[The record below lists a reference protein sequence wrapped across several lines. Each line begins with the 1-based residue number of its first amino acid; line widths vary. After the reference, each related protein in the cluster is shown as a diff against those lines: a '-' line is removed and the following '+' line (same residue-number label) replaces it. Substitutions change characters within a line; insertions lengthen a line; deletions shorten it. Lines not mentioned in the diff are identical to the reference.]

1 LTSLYIKDSKYNL
14 IFYFYRDS
22 ICFMNVRFPKEEKL
36 KSKKCIEL
44 LFSEGKAVS
53 KFPLRLVYIATNLPN
68 DVPIQAGVS
77 VTKRRFKKAVTRNR
91 IKRLMREAYRLH
103 KNDVFNKIS
112 TSYAFMFLY
121 LGKLEPTFEEIETSM
136 VRLLQK
142 FLEEIEATT
151 TPEK

>member
-1 LTSLYIKDSKYNL
+1 MKLS
-14 IFYFYRDS
+14 
-22 ICFMNVRFPKEEKL
+22 FPKEEKL

-44 LFSEGKAVS
+44 LFSEGNAVS
-53 KFPLRLVYIATNLPN
+53 KFPLRLIFVATDLPN
-68 DVPIQAGVS
+68 AVPTQAGVS

-112 TSYAFMFLY
+112 TTYAFMFLY
-121 LGKLEPTFEEIETSM
+121 IGKQEPTFEEIETSM

-142 FLEEIEATT
+142 FLEKIETT
-151 TPEK
+151 TTLEK

>member
-1 LTSLYIKDSKYNL
+1 MNL
-14 IFYFYRDS
+14 G
-22 ICFMNVRFPKEEKL
+22 FPKEEKL
-36 KSKKCIEL
+36 KSKKCIDL
-44 LFSEGKAVS
+44 LFSEGNSVS
-53 KFPLRLVYIATNLPN
+53 KFPLRLVYKATDLPN
-68 DVPIQAGVS
+68 NVPIQAGVS

-112 TSYAFMFLY
+112 TTYAFMFLY
-121 LGKLEPTFEEIETSM
+121 IGKQEPTFEEIETTM

-142 FLEEIEATT
+142 FLEKIEAIN

>member
-1 LTSLYIKDSKYNL
+1 MNL
-14 IFYFYRDS
+14 G
-22 ICFMNVRFPKEEKL
+22 FPKEEKL
-36 KSKKCIEL
+36 KSKKCIEQ
-44 LFSEGKAVS
+44 LFSAGNAVS
-53 KFPLRLVYIATNLPN
+53 KFPLKLIYVATDLPN

-121 LGKLEPTFEEIETSM
+121 LGKQEPTFEEIETSM

-142 FLEEIEATT
+142 FIEKIENTN

>member
-1 LTSLYIKDSKYNL
+1 L
-14 IFYFYRDS
+14 ILFS
-22 ICFMNVRFPKEEKL
+22 IFTEIQYVFMKLGFPKEEKL
-36 KSKKCIEL
+36 KSKKCIDL
-44 LFSEGKAVS
+44 LFSEGTAVS
-53 KFPLRLVYIATNLPN
+53 KFPLKLVYTATSLPN
-68 DVPIQAGVS
+68 DAPIHAGVS

-112 TSYAFMFLY
+112 TTYAFMFLY
-121 LGKLEPTFEEIETSM
+121 IGKQEPTFEEIETAM

-142 FLEEIEATT
+142 FLEKIEATN